1 MLDSADA
8 YLDSDRAGQ
17 PDQQARAVH
26 SRTTLTRT
34 SGPLAGQE
42 RASRPHVLS
51 GRSLGGQSSA
61 PATQASTSPASQR
74 PSFEPHQLPES
85 DYNGSSLRPTPA
97 GHPRGPGVLQCRRN
111 PGATDAGQT
120 EAGAWQSHCRVT
132 SLQAINVINHLRAQ
146 TLAQREWGF
155 SEEHCRVAHYWDSSL
170 DSTACSNHVRQT
182 LQSLPTN
189 GRKTTRH
196 FPRATTGP
204 RPSTQVG
211 ESNNKAGLRN
221 CARNFPGN
229 QHRFASL

>member
-42 RASRPHVLS
+42 RASRPHVLL

-170 DSTACSNHVRQT
+170 DSTACSNHARQT
-182 LQSLPTN
+182 LQSYAPCFQQALIDEAP
-189 GRKTTRH
+189 
-196 FPRATTGP
+196 FSIPYCFLC
-204 RPSTQVG
+204 S
-211 ESNNKAGLRN
+211 AGI
-221 CARNFPGN
+221 FQP
-229 QHRFASL
+229 

>member
-26 SRTTLTRT
+26 SRTTPTRT
-34 SGPLAGQE
+34 SGPGQE

-61 PATQASTSPASQR
+61 PATQASTFQASQR

-170 DSTACSNHVRQT
+170 HSTACSNHARQT
-182 LQSLPTN
+182 LQSYAPCFQQALIDEAP
-189 GRKTTRH
+189 
-196 FPRATTGP
+196 FSIPYCFLC
-204 RPSTQVG
+204 S
-211 ESNNKAGLRN
+211 AGI
-221 CARNFPGN
+221 FQP
-229 QHRFASL
+229 